1 MKWIKALIFSL
12 LLMMGSASAVLYH
25 FSRTALT
32 PGDSSKKVE
41 IDILKGMRPI
51 EISYALEKH
60 GIIRSARLFYWL
72 GRLNGGWS
80 GLKAADYEL
89 SPSMTPLEIFQI
101 IRSGIGIQRSLL
113 IHEGDNIY
121 QVAETFEKMGLGK
134 KDGVLKLLRSPSLI
148 QAVGL
153 GGEGISSLEGYLFP
167 NTYFFDRRDTAENM
181 IRRMIDGFL
190 HTWTPDAEARA
201 REIGLSRKEV
211 VILASMVEKE
221 TGAAFE
227 RPMIASVFFNRM
239 KKKMRFQS
247 DPTTA
252 YGMGEFYAGNLRKED
267 LRRKTPYNT
276 YTIPGLPIGPISNP
290 SREAVRAV
298 LYPAD
303 TDFLYFVS
311 KNDGTHMFSKTYGD
325 HSDWVKKL
333 QVDPKAR
340 EGKSWRDLSK
350 KGAADGARPGSRSQ

>member
-1 MKWIKALIFSL
+1 MKWLKSLIFVL
-12 LLMMGSASAVLYH
+12 LLALGSASAILYH
-25 FSRTALT
+25 FSRTSLA
-32 PGDSSKKVE
+32 PGNTSKKVE

-72 GRLNGGWS
+72 GRVNGGWS

-89 SPSMTPLEIFQI
+89 SPSMTPLEIFQTI
-101 IRSGIGIQRSLL
+101 KSGIGIQRSLL

-121 QVAETFEKMGLGK
+121 QVAETFEKLGLGK
-134 KDGVLKLLRSPSLI
+134 KEAMLRLLRSSSLI

-153 GGEGISSLEGYLFP
+153 GSEEISSLEGYLFP
-167 NTYFFDRRDTAENM
+167 NTYFFDKKDTPENL
-181 IRRMIDGFL
+181 IRRMVDGFL
-190 HTWTPDAEARA
+190 HTWTPEFEARA
-201 REIGLSRKEV
+201 KEIGLSRKEV

-290 SREAVRAV
+290 GRDAVRAV

-311 KNDGTHMFSKTYGD
+311 KNDGTHMFTKTYGD
-325 HSDWVKKL
+325 HFDWVKRL
-333 QVDPKAR
+333 QIDPKAR

-350 KGAADGARPGSRSQ
+350 KQEAGKRTGSHSR